1 MLWSETPP
9 GSGPWSVA
17 NTLQIA
23 FDKKTECERVMRDA
37 DAARALSADEAATRG
52 AQVPP
57 AFLVCLPDTVD
68 PR

>member
-1 MLWSETPP
+1 
-9 GSGPWSVA
+9 VA

-23 FDKKTECERVMRDA
+23 FDKKTECERVIRDA